1 MNPFAIPLCTD
12 IEMKHHQTEA
22 GPPASLVSEG
32 SETIVSLDQFVLAAS
47 AGDGFLDKLNT
58 GDILATLFF
67 FTLLMILLKKFAWGP
82 LMGIMDQRAELIA
95 SEIEEAEKSRSESA
109 KLLEEQRALLKEA
122 RTEAQAIVENAKQ
135 QGDAQRAEIMET
147 ARAEAARLKENA
159 AAEIANEKDKAIQ
172 AVREEF
178 VSMSILA
185 AEKVLGKE
193 VSEEDNRALIEETIQ
208 KAGEGR

>member
-1 MNPFAIPLCTD
+1 M
-12 IEMKHHQTEA
+12 
-22 GPPASLVSEG
+22 
-32 SETIVSLDQFVLAAS
+32 SLDHFVLAAT
-47 AGDGFLDKLNT
+47 AGEGFFERLNT
-58 GDILATLFF
+58 GDIIVTIVFF
-67 FTLLMILLKKFAWGP
+67 LLLMLLLKKFAWGP

-95 SEIEEAEKSRSESA
+95 SEIEEAEKSRAESA
-109 KLLEEQRALLKEA
+109 NLLEEQRALLKEA

-147 ARAEAARLKENA
+147 ARAEAVRMRDNA
-159 AAEIANEKDKAIQ
+159 AAEIANEKEKAIQ

-193 VSEEDNRALIEETIQ
+193 ISEEDNRALIEETIQ
-208 KAGEGR
+208 KAGEGQ

>member
-1 MNPFAIPLCTD
+1 MTIWGR
-12 IEMKHHQTEA
+12 A
-22 GPPASLVSEG
+22 GSRLPQLSEG
-32 SETIVSLDQFVLAAS
+32 SETIVSLDHFVLAAA
-47 AGDGFLDKLNT
+47 AGEGFFERLNT
-58 GDILATLFF
+58 GDIIVTVVF
-67 FTLLMILLKKFAWGP
+67 FTILMLLLKKFAWGP

-147 ARAEAARLKENA
+147 ARAEAVRMRDNA
-159 AAEIANEKDKAIQ
+159 AAEIENEKTKALEAI
-172 AVREEF
+172 REEF

-193 VSEEDNRALIEETIQ
+193 ISEEDNRALIEETIQ

>member
-1 MNPFAIPLCTD
+1 M
-12 IEMKHHQTEA
+12 
-22 GPPASLVSEG
+22 
-32 SETIVSLDQFVLAAS
+32 SLDQFVLAAS
-47 AGDGFLDKLNT
+47 AGDGILDKLNT

-67 FTLLMILLKKFAWGP
+67 FTLLMLLLKKFAWGP

-95 SEIEEAEKSRSESA
+95 SEIDEAEKSRAESA

-159 AAEIANEKDKAIQ
+159 AAEIANEKEKAIQ